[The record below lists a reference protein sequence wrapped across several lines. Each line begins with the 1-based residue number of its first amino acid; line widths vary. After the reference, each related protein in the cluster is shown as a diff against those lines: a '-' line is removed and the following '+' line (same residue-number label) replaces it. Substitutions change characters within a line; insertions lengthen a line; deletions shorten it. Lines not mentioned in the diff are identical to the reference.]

1 MTAPRR
7 MTDHQRAAH
16 LLLPMVAS
24 VLKEMT
30 ADATY
35 AETEAKK
42 ARKNRDADSD
52 WREIAVK
59 ARARAEGASRIAGV
73 LQAVARG

>member
-1 MTAPRR
+1 MSAPRK
-7 MTDHQRAAH
+7 MSDHQRAAH

-35 AETEAKK
+35 AEAEAKR
-42 ARKNRDADSD
+42 ARASKDAESD
-52 WREIAVK
+52 WSELALK
-59 ARARAEGASRIAGV
+59 ARARAEGASRIAEM